1 MVLQPLLAFTIFKFP
16 QMIVELAMLAI
27 LLVGVVSSK
36 LLIDEIALLILYL
49 FSQCLSFM
57 FNDSYEF
64 LVGAKQFGLGILS
77 IIYFRRNEIKF
88 GQYVLF
94 GIFFI
99 NILITL
105 LQYFDVSALKM
116 SYRLILG
123 VFADFE
129 ETKHIGLFLNY
140 HFSSFYSA
148 IYLIYITRTRFL
160 FLTEYI
166 YFLKAGTGTSLVSY
180 IMHGIYMYAIKNKLI
195 QELSLGRL
203 ILLFVVTVIIGVLL
217 VNSYIILID
226 YSADKIGETGES
238 ALVVISQLSDIS
250 FYMSFFSFIPIDPT
264 NYVVVNSY
272 DHFTLGHHGGNEVQ
286 YLSTVL
292 QAGLPLGVYYFYIVL
307 KRYPL
312 YRVFLLYAMLH
323 YCFILMPLVIYIYS
337 LGSRNQE
344 VEKKA

>member
-1 MVLQPLLAFTIFKFP
+1 MILMVLQPLLAFTIFKFP

-140 HFSSFYSA
+140 HFS
-148 IYLIYITRTRFL
+148 
-160 FLTEYI
+160 
-166 YFLKAGTGTSLVSY
+166 
-180 IMHGIYMYAIKNKLI
+180 
-195 QELSLGRL
+195 
-203 ILLFVVTVIIGVLL
+203 
-217 VNSYIILID
+217 
-226 YSADKIGETGES
+226 
-238 ALVVISQLSDIS
+238 
-250 FYMSFFSFIPIDPT
+250 
-264 NYVVVNSY
+264 
-272 DHFTLGHHGGNEVQ
+272 
-286 YLSTVL
+286 
-292 QAGLPLGVYYFYIVL
+292 
-307 KRYPL
+307 
-312 YRVFLLYAMLH
+312 
-323 YCFILMPLVIYIYS
+323 
-337 LGSRNQE
+337 
-344 VEKKA
+344 